1 MKHSTTG
8 SGVQS
13 DLNGRELAFYMQSFP
28 GPQNLQW
35 VKSVSMDSD
44 LVLMSINRAVSRQ
57 ISFGDTMDVFKSK
70 KSGQI

>member
-1 MKHSTTG
+1 MKHSNTG

-13 DLNGRELAFYMQSFP
+13 DLNGRELALDMQSFP
-28 GPQNLQW
+28 GPQNLEW
-35 VKSVSMDSD
+35 SVSMDSD